1 MEISEQLTELKE
13 RVLNLKDKIQT
24 EEATKNA
31 LVMPF
36 IQLLGYDIFNP
47 LEVIPEFV
55 ADVSSKKGEKVDYC
69 IQKDEEPI
77 IIIECKH
84 WKEKLDLHNTQ
95 LERYFAFTK
104 AKFGI
109 LTNGLQYRIYTDLDE
124 TNRMDAKPFLE
135 IDFENL
141 RDTAIAEL
149 KKFHKNAFDADK
161 IIDSAGE
168 LKYYNEIRIIYE
180 KELQEPS
187 EELVRH
193 FAGQVYSGR
202 LTSSVVEQFTRIVK
216 KALNHKINE
225 TINER
230 LKAALNKETEHQ
242 SDKAQPEDKKDLQ
255 PDEIIVYQDEERGIY
270 TTQEEINAYEIVID
284 ILSEKYE
291 KERIAHRDTKNYLGV
306 LLDDNNRQPICRFWF
321 NSGNKYLGL
330 FDADKNESK
339 IQIEKIEHIYKF
351 ADKILETASYYE
363 DAE

>member
-1 MEISEQLTELKE
+1 MEISEQLVALKE
-13 RVLNLKDKIQT
+13 RVINLKDKIQT

-47 LEVIPEFV
+47 LEVIPEFI

-104 AKFGI
+104 AKFGF
-109 LTNGLQYRIYTDLDE
+109 LTNGLQYRIFTDLDE

-141 RDTAIAEL
+141 KDTAIVEL

-168 LKYYNEIRIIYE
+168 LRYYNEIKILYD

-187 EELVRH
+187 PELVRH
-193 FAGQVYSGR
+193 FASQVYDGR
-202 LTSSVVEQFTRIVK
+202 MTSSVIEQFTRIVK

-230 LKAALNKETEHQ
+230 LKSALNKETEHQ
-242 SDKAQPEDKKDLQ
+242 SDKEQDKAKEDLR

-270 TTQEEINAYEIVID
+270 TTQEEINAYEVVLD
-284 ILSEKYE
+284 ILAEKFG
-291 KERIAHRDTKNYLGV
+291 KERIVHRDTKSYLGV
-306 LLDDNNRQPICRFWF
+306 LLDDNNRQPLCRLRF
-321 NSGNKYLGL
+321 NTDNKYLGL
-330 FDADKNESK
+330 FDAEKNETK
-339 IQIEKIEHIYKF
+339 VQIDKIEHIYKY

-363 DAE
+363 NAE